1 MPLQS
6 ASANL
11 LADNPNSNVTVSQS
25 TLSGGKDMVMV
36 ADHDV
41 NLTNNQLAG
50 EQLRSSAG
58 NNITL
63 TQNKDNKLNQAIYLK
78 ADNQLNIDTN
88 NTLLQAN
95 TIEALANDLTVDKS
109 QLTTTQALNLTAK
122 NAATIARASQITSTN
137 NDVNMT
143 ALGGN
148 LTVTGAN
155 ITAGKN
161 IGAAAQKDLVL
172 TVQDWQNQAPMVQT
186 KLTSKGNTTLLAQT
200 GDIQATAIQAT
211 AKDSLTLQAGNG
223 INIKA
228 IQDSAVKPNGQD
240 YTNLATTLQGGRV
253 ALSSAKADINAQQT
267 SIKATADN
275 PQAVNILTKANNILD
290 KVTITTAGST
300 NIVSDK
306 NTSLNNS
313 QVTSNRHVILK
324 ADGALTSNANI
335 KADGIVSINSIA
347 TQNLAGSNLTGGAIN
362 LASGMGIN
370 VTNATLAATGSS
382 NTDNIKTLGDSN
394 GDVSI
399 VNGRYLITD
408 KKTGKTTEKINT
420 TPRNFTLD
428 KSTNLSV
435 KNDLTINTTGKLT
448 LAGKSGTQGLGSE
461 QKVNLMAGG
470 DINLT
475 GGSVD
480 IQGANISSQVSSK
493 IEKLDF
499 LGRKKIKTINTPSNA
514 INITATQG
522 NVTIEALKNTFKNK
536 VSQAKLNEAQF
547 RVNKQKSLVEDLTK
561 QLENSPIYK
570 EKKLITAELEK
581 VVGLLK
587 LGLTN
592 QMGRFGVLKQRLDA
606 LTKQEGY
613 FLVVQLETQIPK
625 EKQTLNQLNQI
636 LEISKKPADGA
647 EHSIAN
653 LTAGKDINIIAKQ
666 GILLEGTNL
675 TSSNGGMTIYA
686 AGNLPAEV
694 TTKAPLK
701 EGESWAATTPVQVN
715 RNSIVIT
722 SLADTYQYGPVGDAN
737 SSYHQL
743 VTNPTLTAKKD
754 IQIVSEGKISTNLD
768 TKPTIVPTGKLLL
781 DDKLEVYDNTAI
793 KFNPQTEMLSGT
805 DLKIVKVP
813 TGSTFVNNAM
823 ILNGVDINSQQGNVV
838 IHNKTGDIRLEA
850 AQEAFLD
857 NSRHSYTKGKWWKKK
872 KITETKHSQIS
883 DAIVTDI
890 TGNNINIK
898 ADGSIYAFGTQM
910 ATNNQ
915 QGNLD
920 VSAGKKL
927 YLYTVDSVNE
937 QNVDVKKKSTFLGI
951 KYSDSHTNDTRN
963 ETVEL
968 PAKLVANKIITQSGQ
983 NTYLK
988 GTQFEYLS
996 DVTVQAGVG
1005 KYADPNAQVIF
1016 DNAVKQIQTSTT
1028 KESNNT
1034 LWMVKEG
1041 EGGTTTTA
1049 ALPSFV
1055 GPTKPQIIAPG
1066 GLVVMVGKDADKTGT
1081 VTDKRPLATVAVELS
1096 KQPGFE
1102 YLADITKREDVDWK
1116 QVKLIQ
1122 DKWEYRQEGLTPAA
1136 AALIALAVSIATSGA
1151 GTASMLGVAQGS
1163 AAHAAFISL
1172 TSKASVTLI
1181 NNKGDV
1187 AKTLKDLGTSATV
1200 KELAF
1205 AAVTAGVSAK
1215 LDQTVLKGFNTDSL
1229 NDRFIRGI
1237 VNGTSNALVDSA
1249 VNGTSLEEAL
1259 KRSLRAS
1266 IVDAGTGYV
1275 FTEYVKDLDSDAL
1288 VDNIAHKLAAGLVG
1302 CASAGLKKQSCEAG
1316 ALGAAVGEMVGD
1328 YLTESP
1334 KLYLQDGLEILCT
1347 RQKNKKV

>member
-1 MPLQS
+1 ML
-6 ASANL
+6 
-11 LADNPNSNVTVSQS
+11 
-25 TLSGGKDMVMV
+25 
-36 ADHDV
+36 
-41 NLTNNQLAG
+41 
-50 EQLRSSAG
+50 
-58 NNITL
+58 
-63 TQNKDNKLNQAIYLK
+63 
-78 ADNQLNIDTN
+78 
-88 NTLLQAN
+88 
-95 TIEALANDLTVDKS
+95 
-109 QLTTTQALNLTAK
+109 
-122 NAATIARASQITSTN
+122 
-137 NDVNMT
+137 
-143 ALGGN
+143 
-148 LTVTGAN
+148 
-155 ITAGKN
+155 
-161 IGAAAQKDLVL
+161 
-172 TVQDWQNQAPMVQT
+172 
-186 KLTSKGNTTLLAQT
+186 
-200 GDIQATAIQAT
+200 
-211 AKDSLTLQAGNG
+211 
-223 INIKA
+223 
-228 IQDSAVKPNGQD
+228 
-240 YTNLATTLQGGRV
+240 
-253 ALSSAKADINAQQT
+253 
-267 SIKATADN
+267 
-275 PQAVNILTKANNILD
+275 
-290 KVTITTAGST
+290 
-300 NIVSDK
+300 
-306 NTSLNNS
+306 
-313 QVTSNRHVILK
+313 
-324 ADGALTSNANI
+324 
-335 KADGIVSINSIA
+335 
-347 TQNLAGSNLTGGAIN
+347 
-362 LASGMGIN
+362 
-370 VTNATLAATGSS
+370 
-382 NTDNIKTLGDSN
+382 
-394 GDVSI
+394 
-399 VNGRYLITD
+399 
-408 KKTGKTTEKINT
+408 
-420 TPRNFTLD
+420 
-428 KSTNLSV
+428 
-435 KNDLTINTTGKLT
+435 
-448 LAGKSGTQGLGSE
+448 
-461 QKVNLMAGG
+461 
-470 DINLT
+470 
-475 GGSVD
+475 
-480 IQGANISSQVSSK
+480 
-493 IEKLDF
+493 
-499 LGRKKIKTINTPSNA
+499 
-514 INITATQG
+514 
-522 NVTIEALKNTFKNK
+522 
-536 VSQAKLNEAQF
+536 
-547 RVNKQKSLVEDLTK
+547 EDLTK
-561 QLENSPIYK
+561 QLEASPLYQEKMRLQNEHENKKNINSLFLDSEQRFQLLMEIREAKKNLENFIKNSYTSELSLK
-570 EKKLITAELEK
+570 EIKLAEE
-581 VVGLLK
+581 
-587 LGLTN
+587 
-592 QMGRFGVLKQRLDA
+592 Q
-606 LTKQEGY
+606 
-613 FLVVQLETQIPK
+613 
-625 EKQTLNQLNQI
+625 QTLDQLNQI

-647 EHSIAN
+647 EHSVASF
-653 LTAGKDINIIAKQ
+653 TAGKDINIIAKQ

-701 EGESWAATTPVQVN
+701 EGESWIATTPVQVN

-743 VTNPTLTAKKD
+743 ITNPTLTAKKD

-823 ILNGVDINSQQGNVV
+823 ILNGVAINSQQGNVL
-838 IHNKTGDIRLEA
+838 IHNKTGDIQFAA

-857 NSRHSYTKGKWWKKK
+857 NSRRTYKKGHWWNRK

-920 VSAGKKL
+920 ISAGKKL

-1005 KYADPNAQVIF
+1005 KYADPKAQVIF

-1049 ALPSFV
+1049 TLPSFV

-1066 GLVVMVGKDADKTGT
+1066 GLVVIVGKDADKTGT

-1102 YLADITKREDVDWK
+1102 YLADIAKREDVDW
-1116 QVKLIQ
+1116 QQIKLIQ
-1122 DKWEYRQEGLTPAA
+1122 DKWEYKQEGLTPAA
-1136 AALIALAVSIATSGA
+1136 AALIALAVSAATGGA
-1151 GTASMLGVAQGS
+1151 GTAAMLGVAQGS

-1172 TSKASVTLI
+1172 ASKASVTLI

-1215 LDQTVLKGFNTDSL
+1215 LDATVLKNVPNKALG
-1229 NDRFIRGI
+1229 DRFIRGI
-1237 VNGTSNALVDSA
+1237 VHGTSDALLDSA

-1275 FTEYVKDLDSDAL
+1275 FKNAVKGLHSDAL

-1302 CASAGLKKQSCEAG
+1302 CASAELNKQSCEAG
-1316 ALGAAVGEMVGD
+1316 ALGAAVGEMVADYMVDIDFQEKRALGIYGEDEESYIENISQLTAASVALLTGIDVNTASTQALSAAKNNALSLPALPNWVVDATAGFGD
-1328 YLTESP
+1328 GIFTAVTFGAGDLEKVRAALGSGGTVNKNSGYYIVGDATGQVYVALIPVGGGAQVLNGVRSAKYAGTVVKQACFTKGTLVETI
-1334 KLYLQDGLEILCT
+1334 DGLKPIEQVKESDLVWSRHESTFEYDYKPVVSTAKFQNKQIYEVTVQNEQGQQESYQTTEEHPFWVDGSGWIPASALFKGMKLVDRNNKILRVVSQTKLEIIDTVYNFTVDEYHTYHVGKFGTWVHNECSLYI
-1347 RQKNKKV
+1347 KNIRSYVTKTGRLHKDGDALKQEFLNIGYNKNELIEAKQILERSIIDRKSDKLIYGELDAGHKARIALEEDVLKRINNMLKEF